1 MSIKAT
7 RKQRMTKSDVMK
19 FVEWCFTDSI
29 VEEIPKWSAGK
40 IAEEYEKATN
50 IKVSPQFVTL
60 QRKKW
65 IMENGKI
72 LNSYAPW
79 EK

>member
-19 FVEWCFTDSI
+19 FVEWCFNDSVI
-29 VEEIPKWSAGK
+29 DSIPKWSAGK
-40 IAEEYEKATN
+40 IVEEYEKATN
-50 IKVSPQFVTL
+50 IRVSSQFVNL

-65 IMENGKI
+65 IMENDKI
-72 LNSYAPW
+72 INSYAPW